1 MVTSDFRPGAEI
13 RHFRACALE
22 NMQYNCNL
30 WPNRSLLSCG
40 DSRRSRWV
48 GEKTVE
54 TGGRIRDMTEK
65 LIGEIFST
73 RGQGT
78 QVDIKNIDEYGIPW
92 VGM

>member
-1 MVTSDFRPGAEI
+1 
-13 RHFRACALE
+13 
-22 NMQYNCNL
+22 
-30 WPNRSLLSCG
+30 
-40 DSRRSRWV
+40 V